1 MKWMKA
7 GPGRYQ
13 VWVLNVC
20 VTFKTQRD
28 AERFAL
34 AGSRGVVSE

>member
-1 MKWMKA
+1 MGWTKVA
-7 GPGRYQ
+7 PGRYQ
-13 VWVLNVC
+13 VWVRDVC

-34 AGSRGVVSE
+34 AGNRGVVSE